1 MFRRRRIT
9 PPDYDPL
16 VTDRHG
22 RVVGVRT
29 PPPQSPEEDE
39 ATRLWRRR
47 RNLAST
53 GEMRAQAELRN
64 QFAAFHID
72 PASSPKH

>member
-1 MFRRRRIT
+1 M
-9 PPDYDPL
+9 
-16 VTDRHG
+16 TDRHG
-22 RVVGVRT
+22 RVVGIRT
-29 PPPQSPEEDE
+29 PPPPHSLEEDE

-47 RNLAST
+47 RNLART
-53 GEMRAQAELRN
+53 GEMRAQAALRN